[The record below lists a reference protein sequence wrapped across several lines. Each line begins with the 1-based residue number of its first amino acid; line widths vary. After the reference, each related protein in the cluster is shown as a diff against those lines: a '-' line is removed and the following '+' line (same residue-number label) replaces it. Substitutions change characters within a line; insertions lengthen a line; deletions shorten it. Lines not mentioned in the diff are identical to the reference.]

1 MPFTPFH
8 MGVALIVK
16 PGFNRHFSVMTFG
29 VAQIAMDIEPGVGM
43 LTGADV
49 LHGPTHTI
57 LGALVIA
64 CLVMLVG
71 RGICSYLLRNWN
83 REVSHYGLHRLV
95 QPETVSKT
103 ALMSG
108 AFIGTL
114 SHVALDS
121 LIHHDIHPL
130 LPFSR
135 ANPLLGLIT
144 HDAVYELCAIAAVL
158 GTVAW
163 LALRWAGQ
171 TTQSA
176 SMSNASVIGTQHRL
190 WALWVRELRW
200 TWFWTLLLSVAPAL
214 TYGTGFFSMGV
225 LMVAVVIGVPLL
237 VIHRIFSKNSAMNGA
252 RKLAVMVLVPIV
264 SLIHVF
270 EVDKQVPVKAAPI
283 TKAIESFHLETGHY
297 PDSLELLTPKHLSR
311 LPDLRPSLIQPRIT
325 YRVTDGKPYLAVP
338 SAAGDAF
345 AKYEYNF
352 ETKIW
357 EHQS

>member
-1 MPFTPFH
+1 
-8 MGVALIVK
+8 MGVALIAK

-29 VAQIAMDIEPGVGM
+29 VAQIAMDIEPGVRM
-43 LTGADV
+43 LTGGDV

-57 LGALVIA
+57 LGALAIA

-83 REVSHYGLHRLV
+83 REVTHYGLHRLV

-121 LIHHDIHPL
+121 LIYLDIQPL

-135 ANPLLGLIT
+135 ANPLLGLVT

-176 SMSNASVIGTQHRL
+176 SMSAASMTGTQHRL
-190 WALWVRELRW
+190 WAVWVRELRW
-200 TWFWTLLLSVAPAL
+200 TWFWILLVSVAPAL
-214 TYGTGFFSMGV
+214 TYGTGLFSMGV
-225 LMVAVVIGVPLL
+225 LMVAVVIGMPLL
-237 VIHRIFSKNSAMNGA
+237 VIHKIFSKDSAMSGV
-252 RKLAVMVLVPIV
+252 RRLAVMVLVPIA
-264 SLIHVF
+264 SLIHVYK
-270 EVDKQVPVKAAPI
+270 VDEQVPANAAPI
-283 TKAIESFHLETGHY
+283 TKAIESFRLETGHY

-311 LPDLRPSLIQPRIT
+311 LPDLTPSLIQPRVI
-325 YRVTDGKPYLAVP
+325 YRVTDGKPYLAIP

-345 AKYEYNF
+345 SRYEYDF

>member
-29 VAQIAMDIEPGVGM
+29 VAQIAMDIEPGVRM
-43 LTGADV
+43 LTGSDV

-71 RGICSYLLRNWN
+71 RGICSYLLRSWN
-83 REVSHYGLHRLV
+83 REVTHYGLLRLV
-95 QPETVSKT
+95 QPETVSKS

-108 AFIGTL
+108 AFVGTL

-121 LIHHDIHPL
+121 LIHLDIQPL

-135 ANPLLGLIT
+135 ANPLLGLVT

-176 SMSNASVIGTQHRL
+176 SMSVASLTGTQHRL
-190 WALWVRELRW
+190 WAVWVRELRW
-200 TWFWTLLLSVAPAL
+200 TWFWILLVSIAPAL
-214 TYGTGFFSMGV
+214 TYGTGLFSMGV

-237 VIHRIFSKNSAMNGA
+237 VIHKFFSKDSAMSGV
-252 RKLAVMVLVPIV
+252 RRLAVMVLVPIA
-264 SLIHVF
+264 SLIHVYK
-270 EVDKQVPVKAAPI
+270 VDEQVPANAAPI
-283 TKAIESFHLETGHY
+283 TTAIESFRLETGHY

-311 LPDLRPSLIQPRIT
+311 LPDLTPSLIQPRVI
-325 YRVTDGKPYLAVP
+325 YRVTDGKPYLAIP

-345 AKYEYNF
+345 SRYEYDF